1 MKMKNTIKNIQ
12 NNIIKYI
19 GIGIISGLTLI
30 NTTKAQ
36 NNTTQNN
43 TKQHK
48 PPTEIIQEGDNI
60 IIPEHKLEEFM
71 KNYKPKT
78 NNTKKIQK
86 TTLEEY
92 IKDGYITD
100 ALTTQ
105 PIQGI
110 ETKLLLY
117 DFITLIDTIGPVQ
130 TNSEGYYTFT
140 ITGIKDQKETKNI
153 GTIKY
158 NTINTPTIEL
168 NLKTPSKVQIK
179 IYDQLG
185 QEIKTLLNE
194 ETKQK
199 TINININNLT
209 NGIYILQTTING
221 KQYNNKILKT
231 GQKYNYGKTQE
242 QITETT
248 TKTIEKTTE
257 QLLIARE
264 FQDPNNQYH
273 TYSDSDVEPYAENI
287 SKDFTLIPR
296 IQLENPITDPEY
308 PIIPNINTIRDL
320 LWYGGRVQGY
330 WNYQQHGKT
339 QYPIKIY
346 IDSSNAPTGGIT
358 SARNIIQYFQDSL
371 NIHPDSLIQETPINI
386 EPNFN
391 NGISAMKIIWTDS
404 TQTYG
409 YNSVLTYIYS
419 SSHDVFIGGEIY
431 IDTNKVTT
439 TENIEK
445 YIALNIQRYITGL
458 VNPINNQNYLQYTT
472 AGNRIGPTK
481 RPNNDEKK
489 LIKIGRNHKPYY
501 TNRLGP

>member
-1 MKMKNTIKNIQ
+1 MKNTIKNIQ

-60 IIPEHKLEEFM
+60 IIPEHKLNEFM

-110 ETKLLLY
+110 ETKLVTY
-117 DFITLIDTIGPVQ
+117 NPFPTDTIGPVQ

-158 NTINTPTIEL
+158 INGTAKITVNNYKKIKITTYDIQGKEITRTTEKEINGTETINLKLPIGETITKIEID
-168 NLKTPSKVQIK
+168 NKTYTNIH
-179 IYDQLG
+179 
-185 QEIKTLLNE
+185 
-194 ETKQK
+194 
-199 TINININNLT
+199 IND
-209 NGIYILQTTING
+209 G
-221 KQYNNKILKT
+221 KNHYVKK
-231 GQKYNYGKTQE
+231 GKTQE

-273 TYSDSDVEPYAENI
+273 NYKDRDVEPYAENI

-320 LWYGGRVQGY
+320 LWYGARVEGEWQ
-330 WNYQQHGKT
+330 NLQHGKT

-419 SSHDVFIGGEIY
+419 SSHSTMIGAKIY

-445 YIALNIQRYITGL
+445 YIALNIQRYITEL

-501 TNRLGP
+501 INGLRP

>member
-1 MKMKNTIKNIQ
+1 MKNTIKNIQ

-110 ETKLLLY
+110 ELIFPIS
-117 DFITLIDTIGPVQ
+117 DFSTFDDTLGPVQ
-130 TNSEGYYTFT
+130 TNSEGYYTLT

-158 NTINTPTIEL
+158 INGTAKITVNNYKKIKITTYDIQGKEITRTTEKEINGTETINLKLPIGETITKIEID
-168 NLKTPSKVQIK
+168 NKTYTNIH
-179 IYDQLG
+179 
-185 QEIKTLLNE
+185 
-194 ETKQK
+194 
-199 TINININNLT
+199 IND
-209 NGIYILQTTING
+209 G
-221 KQYNNKILKT
+221 KNHYVKK
-231 GQKYNYGKTQE
+231 GKTQE

-248 TKTIEKTTE
+248 TKTLEKTTE
-257 QLLIARE
+257 QVYLGRWME
-264 FQDPNNQYH
+264 DPNNQYH
-273 TYSDSDVEPYAENI
+273 KYQHPEAEPYAENI

-320 LWYGGRVQGY
+320 LWYGGRVQGE
-330 WNYQQHGKT
+330 WQNQQHGKT

-409 YNSVLTYIYS
+409 YNSVLAYIYS
-419 SSHDVFIGGEIY
+419 SSHSTMIGGEIY

-445 YIALNIQRYITGL
+445 YIALNIQRYITGI

-501 TNRLGP
+501 INRVHP